1 LAIIKSTSARRTSTV
16 KSTASKS
23 ASSKTAASKSTSSKS
38 SGTLNSNGY
47 RDNFDYSAAIAGT
60 TDSAKRQQLLSE
72 RQNKIDSLGLG
83 GKVASND
90 AVSTWNGTYRP
101 YSVSS
106 TTTGANRV
114 SSLYDAAENAR
125 FKRFETAR
133 SRIARQLESNLASIE
148 NDYAAGMRQT
158 DINARQSAVNNEEKL
173 AALGLNMGARGQAAT
188 SGMAEDNRYRSD
200 LNSLGQ
206 ARLSARAAAQNAADE
221 QTAAAENSYYTAS
234 ENAALQQAQAA
245 LSQFNADRD
254 YGLSVAGLTGFLNGT
269 PTLNWRNYQLNVSS
283 AAANAQTRAYEQA
296 LERWKTSGYVR
307 QGDAAILGV
316 PAGTPT
322 ADVSYKNAALALQR
336 WKNGYGG

>member
-1 LAIIKSTSARRTSTV
+1 
-16 KSTASKS
+16 
-23 ASSKTAASKSTSSKS
+23 
-38 SGTLNSNGY
+38 
-47 RDNFDYSAAIAGT
+47 
-60 TDSAKRQQLLSE
+60 
-72 RQNKIDSLGLG
+72 
-83 GKVASND
+83 
-90 AVSTWNGTYRP
+90 
-101 YSVSS
+101 
-106 TTTGANRV
+106 
-114 SSLYDAAENAR
+114 
-125 FKRFETAR
+125 
-133 SRIARQLESNLASIE
+133 
-148 NDYAAGMRQT
+148 M
-158 DINARQSAVNNEEKL
+158 NNEEKL

-188 SGMAEDNRYRSD
+188 SGMAETSRIAVDNRYRSD

-221 QTAAAENSYYTAS
+221 QTAAAESSYYTAS
-234 ENAALQQAQAA
+234 ENAALQQAQTA

-283 AAANAQTRAYEQA
+283 VAANAQTRAYEQA